1 MKKLLSLLLILSL
14 CISALPVLGA
24 QTEEMEKILL
34 SVKARIPN
42 TEDFEE
48 FNSSVMENDGVKIYS
63 FDWSSNK
70 NETYKSM
77 SVSVLDN
84 GIITN
89 YRYYDDT
96 INSYKTTPAINKMGY
111 AEALLKAQKL
121 VDELNPVIKGEVK
134 VVNTNINESLFDNT
148 YRFQLERVVNGVPV
162 YNNTGNVT
170 VGENAEEIIR
180 YNINYT
186 PNLTFENKDNLI
198 SEDDAW
204 KALYEKSGLELKYV
218 SKYNDGKKSVLLI
231 YSPKMKYQQYIDAKT
246 GEISDIW
253 VRNYVYST
261 NSKEMAADGSGGAA
275 VEESARLSEIEVKKL
290 EEVSGLKS
298 SDEAANAVKDNEI
311 LDFDND
317 LSLTSVNLYKEYD
330 GERYFYD
337 LTFESHINDTYRYS
351 SATLDAKTLEIIRWR
366 ARTKDYIRYREN
378 YEDNIKEIDK
388 EDIIKKA
395 YLALKKLAPKY
406 FINNEADYRPNENEQ
421 NSNSIAYTRY
431 VNDIV
436 FCDDYVNIEINPEN
450 GKVWNFS
457 MNYSDVDFP
466 SPDGIISDEKAVEM
480 LSEQKEYKLVYFPYA
495 AKDEMLY
502 ANSAKIG
509 YIIDDITSVEIDAF
523 TGKINEN
530 IYLQKKLSYTDIDNH
545 YAKEQIETL
554 ARFGIGFEGSEFRP
568 DEIITQNEYIT
579 LLMAT
584 FSNYTPIIL
593 KTANET
599 SAEYKQAQ
607 RMGIVNSEEQNP
619 NDALTRE
626 YAAIYMIRVI
636 GIEEYAKI
644 NSIYKSVFPDVSHNI
659 GYISIL
665 AGIGVFKGDENGL
678 FNPYKQLTRA
688 DAIIAIYNYLNR

>member
-1 MKKLLSLLLILSL
+1 MKKVLSFLLCLSL

-34 SVKARIPN
+34 LVKTRIPN
-42 TEDFEE
+42 TEAFEE
-48 FNSSVMENDGVKIYS
+48 FNSSVMENNGVRTYS
-63 FDWSSNK
+63 FEWSSNK
-70 NETYKSM
+70 NEVYKSL
-77 SVSVLDN
+77 SVSALDN

-89 YRYYDDT
+89 YRYFDDSE
-96 INSYKTTPAINKMGY
+96 NSYKTTPAINKISY
-111 AEALLKAQKL
+111 AEAMEKSQKL
-121 VDELNPVIKGEVK
+121 VDELNPDIIGEIK

-148 YRFQLERVVNGVPV
+148 YRFQLERVVDGVPV

-170 VGENAEEIIR
+170 VGENAEKIIR
-180 YNINYT
+180 YSINYT
-186 PNLTFENKDNLI
+186 PNLNFEKKVNLI

-204 KALYEKSGLELKYV
+204 KNFYKKAGLELKYV
-218 SKYNDGKKSVLLI
+218 SKYDDGKKIIRLI

-253 VRNYVYST
+253 ERSYVYSS
-261 NSKEMAADGSGGAA
+261 NSKEMATDGSGGAA
-275 VEESARLSEIEVKKL
+275 IMESARLSEIEVEKL
-290 EEVSGLKS
+290 EEVAGLKS
-298 SDEAANAVKDNEI
+298 SEEAEKAVKNNEL
-311 LDFDND
+311 LDFEED
-317 LSLTSVNLYKEYD
+317 LALTSVNLYKEYN
-330 GERYFYD
+330 GEKYFYD
-337 LTFESHINDTYRYS
+337 LTFESHIDDTYRYS
-351 SATLDAKTLEIIRWR
+351 SATIDAKTLEIIRWR
-366 ARTKDYIRYREN
+366 TRTKDYINYREN
-378 YEDNIKEIDK
+378 YEENIKELDK

-395 YLALKKLAPKY
+395 DFALESLVPKY
-406 FINNEADYRPNENEQ
+406 FKDNQADYRPNENQ
-421 NSNSIAYTRY
+421 PKSNSVAYTRY

-450 GKVWNFS
+450 GKVWNFL
-457 MNYSDVDFP
+457 MNYSDVEFP
-466 SPDGIISDEKAVEM
+466 SPVGIISDEKATEM
-480 LSEQKEYKLVYFPYA
+480 LAEQKGLKLVYFPYA
-495 AKDEMLY
+495 TKDEMQY
-502 ANSAKIG
+502 SDAAKLG
-509 YIIDDITSVEIDAF
+509 YIIKNVTSVEIDAF
-523 TGKINEN
+523 RGKIIDITYEQN
-530 IYLQKKLSYTDIDNH
+530 KLSYTDIDNH

-554 ARFGIGFEGSEFRP
+554 ARFGIGFEGSEFKP

-626 YAAIYMIRVI
+626 YAAIYMIRVM